1 MTNIF
6 TSQGQSII
14 ATERLTLRSL
24 KLTDATRIK
33 ELAGN
38 LNVSKTTRSIPFPYQ
53 DGMAESWIKS
63 TRTLAASGKGLAY
76 ALQLTKEE
84 ILIGS
89 IGLIEIENLEAVL
102 GFWIGEKYWNRGYC
116 TEATKVFLEFAFNS
130 LELRK
135 ITAEHLTSNPASG
148 KVMKNSGMS
157 HIGKVRK
164 ECRIGE
170 IGDIEIYEAIHR

>member
-1 MTNIF
+1 MTNIL
-6 TSQGQSII
+6 TSQGQSVIV
-14 ATERLTLRSL
+14 TERLTFRPL

-53 DGMAESWIKS
+53 EGMAESWIKS

-84 ILIGS
+84 ILISS
-89 IGLIEIENLEAVL
+89 IGLIEIENSEAVL

-116 TEATKVFLEFAFNS
+116 TEATKVFLEFASNS
-130 LELRK
+130 LEF
-135 ITAEHLTSNPASG
+135 E
-148 KVMKNSGMS
+148 KNY
-157 HIGKVRK
+157 
-164 ECRIGE
+164 C
-170 IGDIEIYEAIHR
+170 